1 MIHVTMN
8 EQLHLV
14 RTVAAWRAHVVLCG
28 LGTAGLR
35 VAEGLSRAGA
45 TVIVVDSG
53 GMTPFRRVLD
63 GYGVQVIEGDCT
75 DAAVLRRAGV
85 EHAST
90 LVVMIDD
97 DMVSLRA
104 ALVARELNADL
115 RLVIRL
121 FNQRLSTHL
130 ARLPVRIS
138 GISLSAA
145 AAEVFTLAARCRS
158 MRGAFN
164 VDGSLCVLARMT
176 VDEGA
181 PRSLAHWRRLGL
193 AVVGCTAPDGSTLVC
208 PPFGFAPQPGSRL
221 LVIGAPERLL
231 HLDDAHTLV
240 HALADPDWLASAPE
254 RPATLARPRG
264 VAQARAALYLGAIWR
279 QSHSVLRFALLA
291 LPIIL
296 TAGILIFHLALGL
309 SAVDALYFTVSLV
322 TTVGFGDFNLSHAS
336 TPIKLV
342 GVVLMLLGTAVL
354 ALLYALIAELVLS
367 ARLEDLVGRRPETVS
382 NHYVVA
388 GVGTVGY
395 EVISA
400 LHAAGEQVVAI
411 ESSESG
417 RFVRQVRA
425 LGVPVVLGNAAL
437 EETLGAARI
446 AQARALIAV
455 TTDDLAN
462 TEAVLNARA
471 LHPGIHIVLRVFDP
485 DLAAQA
491 RQGLGIPCT
500 FSPASIGAPAFVR
513 AALEHEAPQLVP
525 LPVDR
530 EHGQRPLFLSVRSY
544 TVASGDDLCG
554 RTLSAIAAAY
564 RGTVVHHRPAGDDA
578 VVQFAPDPEVRVG
591 QGDRLVLGTPVEG
604 S

>member
-1 MIHVTMN
+1 MIHTAMS
-8 EQLHLV
+8 EQLHL
-14 RTVAAWRAHVVLCG
+14 APSAIAWHEHIVLCG

-35 VAEGLSRAGA
+35 VAEGLVRAGA
-45 TVIVVDSG
+45 TVVVVDSG
-53 GMTPFRRVLD
+53 GPTSFRRVLD
-63 GYGVQVIEGDCT
+63 AHRVPVIEGDCT
-75 DAAVLRRAGV
+75 DAAVLRRAGI

-104 ALVARELNADL
+104 ALVARELNPDM

-164 VDGSLCVLARMT
+164 VDGRLCVLARMT
-176 VDEGA
+176 VGDGP
-181 PRSLAHWRRLGL
+181 PRNLAHWRRLGL
-193 AVVGCTAPDGSTLVC
+193 AVAGCTGPDGSTLVC
-208 PPFGFAPQPGSRL
+208 PPPGFVPRPGSRL
-221 LVIGAPERLL
+221 LVVGAPERLL
-231 HLDDAHTLV
+231 HLDDAQTLA
-240 HALADPDWLASAPE
+240 HALAEPAWLATVPD
-254 RPATLARPRG
+254 RPVALPRPRG
-264 VAQARAALYLGAIWR
+264 PAQARPVLYLTAIWR
-279 QSHSVLRFALLA
+279 QSHSMLRFALLA
-291 LPIIL
+291 LPAIL
-296 TAGILIFHLALGL
+296 AAGILTFHVALGL

-322 TTVGFGDFNLSHAS
+322 TTVGFGDFNLAHAS

-342 GVVLMLLGTAVL
+342 GVMLMLLGTAIL
-354 ALLYALIAELVLS
+354 ALLYALIADLVLTS
-367 ARLEDLVGRRPETVS
+367 RLEDLVGRRPETVS
-382 NHYVVA
+382 DHYVVA

-395 EVISA
+395 QVVAA

-411 ESSESG
+411 ESSEGG
-417 RFVRQVRA
+417 RFVPQVRA
-425 LGVPVVLGNAAL
+425 LGVPVVFGNTAL

-471 LHPGIHIVLRVFDP
+471 LRPDIHIVLRVFDP

-513 AALEHEAPQLVP
+513 AALDHDAPQLVP

-530 EHGQRPLFLSVRSY
+530 EHGQLPLFLSVTTH
-544 TVASGDDLCG
+544 TVAPGDELCG
-554 RTLSAIAAAY
+554 RTLGAIAEAY
-564 RGTVVHHRPAGDDA
+564 RGMVVHYRRVGDDSA
-578 VVQFAPDPEVRVG
+578 VEFAPDPDLRVA
-591 QGDRLVLGTPVEG
+591 QGDRVVLGMSAAG
-604 S
+604 